1 MRLIFVY
8 NAKAG
13 VLNGLM
19 DSVHKT
25 VSPGTYE
32 CDLCAIT
39 HGFFTMDKAWRAYLK
54 ALPMEAAFYHK
65 PDFAEAFPAQKT
77 MALPMIALDRDGVL
91 EPLIAADQFKTLKT
105 VGALAAA
112 LDGALQAAGVGP
124 VR

>member
-25 VSPGTYE
+25 VSPDTYE

-65 PDFAEAFPAQKT
+65 PDFVVAFPAQKT
-77 MALPMIALDRDGVL
+77 LALPLIALDRDGVL
-91 EPLIAADQFKTLKT
+91 EQLIAADQFKTLKT
-105 VGALAAA
+105 VDALVAA
-112 LDGALQAAGVGP
+112 LDGALRAAGVGAVP
-124 VR
+124 

>member
-1 MRLIFVY
+1 MKLVFVY

-25 VSPGTYE
+25 VSPDTYD

-65 PDFAEAFPAQKT
+65 PDFAAAFPNEKGLT
-77 MALPMIALDRDGVL
+77 LPLIALDRDGVL
-91 EPLIAADQFKTLKT
+91 QPLIAAAQFKTLKT
-105 VGALAAA
+105 VDALARA
-112 LDGALQAAGVGP
+112 LDTALQSSGAVS
-124 VR
+124 RS

>member
-65 PDFAEAFPAQKT
+65 PDFSEAFPTHKT

-105 VGALAAA
+105 VDALAAA

>member
-25 VSPGTYE
+25 VSPDTYE

-65 PDFAEAFPAQKT
+65 PDFVEAFPAQRA
-77 MALPMIALDRDGVL
+77 MALPLVALDRDGVL

-105 VGALAAA
+105 VDALAAA
-112 LDGALQAAGVGP
+112 LDGALQAAGVGA